1 MLAFVVPAG
10 DYEKEAALL
19 TELESRG
26 EIDHAVGLANTEAMD
41 GYMLA
46 DKLTPRQFSELA
58 GLDYEMA
65 QVVYAAEQGDYG
77 KLMGNIASYKV
88 PLIDMFLF
96 VCEQADA
103 GIIQLD
109 AEQMS
114 MRSDAQTQ
122 MRSAKAQLQG
132 SDYSRMLLYL
142 TLPVSGDETYAFIDT
157 VRTRAQSYY
166 PDGNVYVAG
175 DSTNEYDFQKSFA
188 RDNTVVS
195 IVSILIVLV
204 VLFTFLS
211 AGMPVLLILVIQGGI
226 WINFS
231 IPAVLN
237 QPLFFMSY
245 LVVSSI
251 QMGANID
258 YAIVIASRYQELKNT
273 MSHRDAMIETL
284 NFAFPTVIT
293 SGTILAVAGTL
304 IGQMTSEAAIVGIGQ
319 SLGRGTIISMLFVLF
334 VLPQILLLG
343 GGLADKTS
351 ISMPTAARTHQ
362 SRERVFVVGLVTGE
376 ISGTVS
382 GLARASV
389 DGNVNLRVISGRIA
403 DGAAVSI
410 PIFLGDFDGQGHKI
424 TGLCLTES
432 CSEYGLFS
440 RVESG
445 ASVRN
450 LTVEGEAIP
459 AGTQTDVGGIVG
471 QMVADITLRF
481 SNGGL
486 DELQTELNALQ
497 SLINRTLDDAQSD
510 DAQSAS
516 DSVTGGVTRIAACA
530 DAAQSSAAGP
540 AIGLRAVCRRSRHAC
555 RVAALGGHCG
565 GAHGH
570 RRRDNARYPQKMRK
584 SRQTRAI
591 NKPGRCAYGKAAG
604 LYFSKRTSPFWMSL
618 YASDLVLYQ
627 RSHRV
632 GELVKR
638 ADAGKIA
645 AIDRVRRGQIRVLTR
660 EHADDGDAAPR
671 QAAYLDGSVLDGASF
686 RIVDELAVLLH
697 LRDVVR
703 LRVREEDEQLVL
715 TGRIVHP
722 TAQRAQRQPVA
733 VAAGGEIVEDFL
745 VAVGFVVVAVARHD
759 GVAADGAERRHAHGD
774 MAPRERLGDHVP
786 LRGHARLPFLLRG
799 GAVEQDVD
807 RQLTGVGLLHPR
819 EDLLVAQVDPAPDAP
834 AVERTAGRA
843 DGLRLQIREHRI
855 PDPRRETQDALTV
868 SLRVRGVGVAV
879 ELHPRKRL
887 LAPGVGEAADARIPG
902 VLAAGEVQVAEL
914 VRVGAELVLEVRRLA
929 GVEQRLAEVILH
941 KLADRR
947 LRLRKA
953 LVAQTALDRGRG
965 PGVVAGHGVLAVAA
979 AEAAD
984 GWLAAGDS
992 AEEAAQ
998 KRRARP
1004 GYALPGRKVI
1014 VLSQKGQQA
1023 LRQLLPAQIAR
1034 KLQLVEHVPLPRH
1047 EVHLLAQHAAKVHLL
1062 EQNRQLLRRNG
1073 AAARDDLARVP
1084 PPQGRQRRTV
1094 RRLALIDRVFQP
1106 QPEQLFID
1114 FLMIRIADGVK
1125 ERVDCLSA
1133 IAPARRADDA
1143 VPVEVGAAVRVEDLQ
1158 RRLKAVFP
1166 RGVPDDVARAAFFSV
1181 RNVHPSNTSPQ
1192 PISSGKRA

>member
-1 MLAFVVPAG
+1 MTELSISYALLSISSPSIFTGNKFRSRKLARKTNEEGAQIVSHAPGNLGFLATLPLPLVHSSIFEARYCLDELHADGVGQMTNYGGVYLGDRRLDELMDELDGRGALAVMHPTQPAVMVPDVNEEIPVPAFEYFVETTRAFLNMAQNDTFTMPNMLAFVVPAG

-88 PLIDMFLF
+88 SLIDMFLF
-96 VCEQADA
+96 ACEQADA

-114 MRSDAQTQ
+114 MLSDAQTQ

-157 VRTRAQSYY
+157 VRTLAQSYY

-211 AGMPVLLILVIQGGI
+211 AGMPVLLILVIQGSI

-273 MSHRDAMIETL
+273 VSHRDAMIETL

-293 SGTILAVAGTL
+293 SSTILAVAGTL

-376 ISGTVS
+376 ISGT
-382 GLARASV
+382 A
-389 DGNVNLRVISGRIA
+389 SGRGGRNRLHRLSASAAGLCQALRRGYLFKGLTVVLTDDIDA
-403 DGAAVSI
+403 DGAAASI

-424 TGLCLTES
+424 TGLRLTES
-432 CSEYGLFS
+432 CSEYDLFS

-450 LTVEGEAIP
+450 LTVEGEVIP

-481 SNGGL
+481 SSGGL
-486 DELQTELNALQ
+486 DELEQAFALMADGHAAPDTAQLRADIGALQ
-497 SLINRTLDDAQSD
+497 AAD
-510 DAQSAS
+510 
-516 DSVTGGVTRIAACA
+516 GV
-530 DAAQSSAAGP
+530 P
-540 AIGLRAVCRRSRHAC
+540 
-555 RVAALGGHCG
+555 
-565 GAHGH
+565 
-570 RRRDNARYPQKMRK
+570 
-584 SRQTRAI
+584 
-591 NKPGRCAYGKAAG
+591 
-604 LYFSKRTSPFWMSL
+604 
-618 YASDLVLYQ
+618 
-627 RSHRV
+627 
-632 GELVKR
+632 E
-638 ADAGKIA
+638 
-645 AIDRVRRGQIRVLTR
+645 
-660 EHADDGDAAPR
+660 E
-671 QAAYLDGSVLDGASF
+671 
-686 RIVDELAVLLH
+686 LLH
-697 LRDVVR
+697 LT
-703 LRVREEDEQLVL
+703 LRFAARGKVL
-715 TGRIVHP
+715 KRQTFVYGDSF
-722 TAQRAQRQPVA
+722 TADDFPEAPKKDGCYADWNVTDLSDLRFDTTVTA
-733 VAAGGEIVEDFL
+733 VYRPYV
-745 VAVGFVVVAVARHD
+745 
-759 GVAADGAERRHAHGD
+759 
-774 MAPRERLGDHVP
+774 
-786 LRGHARLPFLLRG
+786 
-799 GAVEQDVD
+799 
-807 RQLTGVGLLHPR
+807 
-819 EDLLVAQVDPAPDAP
+819 
-834 AVERTAGRA
+834 TA
-843 DGLRLQIREHRI
+843 
-855 PDPRRETQDALTV
+855 
-868 SLRVRGVGVAV
+868 
-879 ELHPRKRL
+879 
-887 LAPGVGEAADARIPG
+887 
-902 VLAAGEVQVAEL
+902 
-914 VRVGAELVLEVRRLA
+914 
-929 GVEQRLAEVILH
+929 
-941 KLADRR
+941 
-947 LRLRKA
+947 
-953 LVAQTALDRGRG
+953 
-965 PGVVAGHGVLAVAA
+965 
-979 AEAAD
+979 
-984 GWLAAGDS
+984 LAAGDTEDGRPALL
-992 AEEAAQ
+992 AEGLFRTGDTLQAVQADTADAPRGAAGVWTLTLPAIAAVITLVIR
-998 KRRARP
+998 KRRA
-1004 GYALPGRKVI
+1004 K
-1014 VLSQKGQQA
+1014 
-1023 LRQLLPAQIAR
+1023 
-1034 KLQLVEHVPLPRH
+1034 
-1047 EVHLLAQHAAKVHLL
+1047 AAKCA
-1062 EQNRQLLRRNG
+1062 Q
-1073 AAARDDLARVP
+1073 
-1084 PPQGRQRRTV
+1084 
-1094 RRLALIDRVFQP
+1094 
-1106 QPEQLFID
+1106 
-1114 FLMIRIADGVK
+1114 
-1125 ERVDCLSA
+1125 
-1133 IAPARRADDA
+1133 
-1143 VPVEVGAAVRVEDLQ
+1143 
-1158 RRLKAVFP
+1158 
-1166 RGVPDDVARAAFFSV
+1166 
-1181 RNVHPSNTSPQ
+1181 
-1192 PISSGKRA
+1192 